1 MIDLLTK
8 QVWMWSFMFYNLSMF
23 VRKRVVITSLFNY
36 INVQCMWKYNLSTKD
51 LWRYEIMEV
60 EQYIIFYGPL
70 IYIGGFVNFF

>member
-36 INVQCMWKYNLSTKD
+36 INVQCM
-51 LWRYEIMEV
+51 
-60 EQYIIFYGPL
+60 
-70 IYIGGFVNFF
+70 